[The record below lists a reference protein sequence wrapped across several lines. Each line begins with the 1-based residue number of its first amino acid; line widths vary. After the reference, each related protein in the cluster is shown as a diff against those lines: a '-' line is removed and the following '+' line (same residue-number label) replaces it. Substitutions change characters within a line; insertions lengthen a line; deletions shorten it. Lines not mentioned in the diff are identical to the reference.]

1 MSNTLKSVLE
11 QVHKLSKTEQL
22 ALVEL
27 IVRML
32 RESEGE
38 EVQLSPEWEAELD
51 KRDALLDADN
61 MPLYS
66 FEEVKNRIINRNKSA

>member
-1 MSNTLKSVLE
+1 MSNSLKSVLE

-22 ALVEL
+22 ALVEQ

-32 RESEGE
+32 RESESD
-38 EVQLSPEWEAELD
+38 EVKLSPEWEAELD
-51 KRDALLDADN
+51 KRDAILEEGK

-66 FEEVKNRIINRNKSA
+66 FDEIKKRIINRNKSA